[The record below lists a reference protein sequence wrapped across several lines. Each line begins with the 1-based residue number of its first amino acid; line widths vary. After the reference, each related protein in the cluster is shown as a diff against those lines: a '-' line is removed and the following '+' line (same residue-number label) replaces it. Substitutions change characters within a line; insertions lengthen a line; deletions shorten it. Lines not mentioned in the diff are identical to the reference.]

1 MIKFK
6 KSEKIA
12 AKRRTFGALKRTG
25 KEKNMK
31 FKVGD
36 KVRAITNNYGFTSVV
51 NQWEGVVTAISEM
64 YFSAKT
70 TAGYSAGVLF
80 TRLKYKDFELI
91 GYEKSVH
98 IYSDGKTTI
107 ATLKGGKV
115 TVRTAVAKCSP
126 EDEFDLKIGAKLAIE
141 RLFEEEPK
149 KDELKYKAGDRVRIV
164 KEKTGEYWN
173 PDGHMDKWLGKTMT
187 ITHAHAGG
195 NYYRMKEDA
204 GAWFWY
210 PWMIEGLAKPLV
222 IKREGKE
229 CGIVGTPTGL
239 QDIHGKDLFVGDVV
253 RVCTD
258 NTMWL
263 VYMVESLKDEF
274 QPSGCGFGWKK
285 NGTDVNGWK
294 VEKLVDWIECKSGD
308 KLGNCRIEEK

>member
-1 MIKFK
+1 
-6 KSEKIA
+6 
-12 AKRRTFGALKRTG
+12 
-25 KEKNMK
+25 MK

-36 KVRAITNNYGFTSVV
+36 KVRAITNNYGFTSVA
-51 NQWEGVVTAISEM
+51 NQWEGVVTAINEM

-70 TAGYSAGVLF
+70 TAGYSAGALF

-149 KDELKYKAGDRVRIV
+149 KEELKYKAGDRVRIV
-164 KEKTGEYWN
+164 KEKAGKYWN
-173 PDGHMDKWLGKTMT
+173 PDGGMDNWLGKTMT
-187 ITHAHAGG
+187 IARPCGDG
-195 NYYRMKEDA
+195 SGRYYTMKEDA
-204 GAWFWY
+204 SMWVWY
-210 PWMIEGLAKPLV
+210 PWMIEGLVKKLT
-222 IKREGKE
+222 INREGGK

-239 QDIHGKDLFVGDVV
+239 RDIHGKDLFVGDVV
-253 RVCTD
+253 RVSEGGRAIFA
-258 NTMWL
+258 
-263 VYMVESLKDEF
+263 YMVEYYPSKF
-274 QPSGCGFGWKK
+274 QPSGWGGLWMEG
-285 NGTDVNGWK
+285 GTDASGRK
-294 VEKLVDWIECKSGD
+294 VEKLIDWTACKGGD
-308 KLGNCRIEEK
+308 KLDNCRIEGK

>member
-1 MIKFK
+1 
-6 KSEKIA
+6 
-12 AKRRTFGALKRTG
+12 
-25 KEKNMK
+25 MK
-31 FKVGD
+31 FKIGD

-51 NQWEGVVTAISEM
+51 NQWEGVVIAISEM

-70 TAGYSAGVLF
+70 TAGYSAGALF

-98 IYSDGKTTI
+98 IYSDGKTTT

-149 KDELKYKAGDRVRIV
+149 KEELKYKAGDRVRIV

-173 PDGHMDKWLGKTMT
+173 PDRGMDNWLGKTMT
-187 ITHAHAGG
+187 ITYAHEGEC
-195 NYYRMKEDA
+195 YVMEEDA
-204 GAWFWY
+204 HVWYWY

-222 IKREGKE
+222 IKHEGKE

-239 QDIHGKDLFVGDVV
+239 KDIHGKDLFVGDIV
-253 RVCTD
+253 RVSTD
-258 NTMWL
+258 HPVCL
-263 VYMVESLKDEF
+263 VYMVEYCPGKF
-274 QPSGCGFGWKK
+274 QPSGCGCLWKQDR
-285 NGTDVNGWK
+285 TDGAGLK
-294 VEKLVDWIECKSGD
+294 VEKLIDWTECKGGD
-308 KLGNCRIEEK
+308 KLDNCRIEEK